1 MIHLLG
7 RLPIENF
14 YVAVSGG
21 MDSMTLMHFLL
32 KGKRK
37 FTALYFDHGTDHGR
51 EARDFV
57 REETA
62 KLGVCLE
69 EGRIDLHDLDLS
81 KSKEENW
88 RYQRYN
94 FLHRYSDKGPI
105 LMAHHLNDA
114 VETYVMSSL
123 KGRPAL
129 IPYRNEEYNVI
140 RPFLCTPRIKIK
152 EWAENNGVKWIE
164 DPSNEDI
171 RYDRNYVRLRMMP
184 MIYHLSPGI
193 STIVEK
199 KIREKFGEDERM
211 GKVPYL

>member
-1 MIHLLG
+1 MIRLLG

-51 EARDFV
+51 EAREFV

-62 KLGVCLE
+62 RLGVCLE
-69 EGRIDLHDLDLS
+69 EGRIDLHAIDLS
-81 KSKEENW
+81 KSREENW
-88 RYQRYN
+88 RNQRYD

-140 RPFLCTPRIKIK
+140 RPFLCTRRIKIK

-164 DPSNEDI
+164 DPSNENI
-171 RYDRNYVRLRMMP
+171 VYDRNYVRHRMMP
-184 MIYHLSPGI
+184 LVYHLSPGI
-193 STIVEK
+193 ETIVSK
-199 KIREKFGEDERM
+199 MILDRYSEDFTQ
-211 GKVPYL
+211 KTC

>member
-1 MIHLLG
+1 MINLLG

-62 KLGVCLE
+62 RLGVCLE
-69 EGRIDLHDLDLS
+69 EGRIDFHCVDYS
-81 KSKEENW
+81 KSREENW
-88 RYQRYN
+88 RVQRYG
-94 FLHRYSDKGPI
+94 FLSKYSDKGVI

-114 VETYVMSSL
+114 VETYVMSSM

-129 IPYRNEEYNVI
+129 IPYRNEKYNVI
-140 RPFLCTPRIKIK
+140 RPFLCTPRAKIE
-152 EWAENNGVKWIE
+152 EWAKNNGVKWIE
-164 DPSNEDI
+164 DPSNQDI

-184 MIYHLSPGI
+184 MVYHLSPGI
-193 STIVEK
+193 MTIVKK
-199 KIREKFGEDERM
+199 KICDRFAEDEKM
-211 GKVPYL
+211 T